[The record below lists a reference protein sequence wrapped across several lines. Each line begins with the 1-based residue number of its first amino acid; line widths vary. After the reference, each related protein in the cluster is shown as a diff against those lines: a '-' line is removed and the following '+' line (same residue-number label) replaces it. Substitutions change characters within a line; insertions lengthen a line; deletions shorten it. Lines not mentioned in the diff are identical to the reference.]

1 MCATQSKS
9 DLPQYFYIPVNA
21 TTRNYYICLTPP
33 KALHHV
39 IGKQKYRQ
47 STGTADLRRAKPIGA
62 RLIAEKLAEWEQL
75 LATSSPL
82 LPAAKALTRKSM
94 EYICAQR
101 LYHWMHM
108 DDLGRYQGKGYDDE
122 VLAAMQKFWD
132 ITDKAMRS
140 VIARA
145 KMSPNWES
153 ALEVLDFWCNQ
164 IKISVSRSDP
174 LYANL
179 VQDFARVELEGVK
192 LVQSRN
198 RGDAVATPKPPTA
211 LGSEMSAMTEAY
223 REHLQASRKGKSVTT
238 AVGLWTR
245 FVDYLGDIPIESIQP
260 EDIYNFLK
268 HGLLDPDTLWSMK
281 YTHGVVRRTIRSVF
295 SLAITTG
302 LRRGAN
308 PVDSVTELYK
318 ISAED
323 ELERLSPRRPYT
335 DIELNKVFAS
345 DWYAPRSTRWNGKMA
360 TDLGAR
366 YWTPLIC
373 MYHGNRVGEVI
384 QLVASDFV
392 FENDLNC
399 MNIQEQ
405 VAGGQPE
412 LVAAG
417 VKRSLKNVST
427 ARGLPVHP
435 QLIALGLLDFIQSRR
450 DAAGVNALLFPSCIP
465 RPGGKR
471 PILGRSYEQAYLRFV
486 NDDIGKGLGNHGYRH
501 QLEDRIRNV
510 QTPGNQWPA
519 GLGQQYTGRKSTR
532 AVDMA
537 HVAKVGSEIDYG
549 EGYTPELMLMYV
561 RALDFARIKL
571 PPAYAEW
578 LHSNKGV

>member
-1 MCATQSKS
+1 MCATRTKS
-9 DLPQYFYIPVNA
+9 DLPQYFYIPANA
-21 TTRNYYICLTPP
+21 TTRNYYVCLVPP

-39 IGKQKYRQ
+39 VGKAKYRE
-47 STGTADLRRAKPIGA
+47 STGTADLKKAKPIGA
-62 RLIAEKLAEWEQL
+62 RLIAAKLAEWEHL
-75 LATSSPL
+75 LATSDPVR
-82 LPAAKALTRKSM
+82 PAAKALTARTM
-94 EYICAQR
+94 EFICAQR

-108 DDLGRYQGKGYDDE
+108 DDLGRYEGEGYDDE
-122 VLAAMQKFWD
+122 ALAGLQGLWD
-132 ITDKAMRS
+132 STERTMRS
-140 VIARA
+140 VIARS
-145 KMSPNWES
+145 KLSPEWES
-153 ALEVLDFWCNQ
+153 ALEVLDFWCDQ
-164 IKISVSRSDP
+164 IDVPVSRSDP
-174 LYANL
+174 LYVKLA
-179 VQDFARVELEGVK
+179 QDFAKVEIEGVK
-192 LVQSRN
+192 WVQSRN
-198 RGDAVATPKPPTA
+198 RGDAVATPTPPA
-211 LGSEMSAMTEAY
+211 AVGSEMSGMTEVY

-245 FVDYLGDIPIESIQP
+245 FVDYLEDVPIDAIQP

-281 YTHGVVRRTIRSVF
+281 YTHGVVRRTLRSVL

-302 LRRGAN
+302 RRRGAN

-318 ISAED
+318 ISE
-323 ELERLSPRRPYT
+323 EEEQERLSPRRPYS
-335 DIELNKVFAS
+335 DAELNKVFAS
-345 DWYAPRSTRWNGKMA
+345 DWYAPGSTRWNGKMA

-384 QLVASDFV
+384 QLVASDFT
-392 FENDLNC
+392 FENDVHC
-399 MNIQEQ
+399 MNIQED

-412 LVAAG
+412 LIAAG

-427 ARGLPVHP
+427 ARGVPVHP
-435 QLIALGLLDFIQSRR
+435 QLIGLGLLDFIQSRR
-450 DAAGVNALLFPSCIP
+450 DAAGVNALLFPSCVP
-465 RPGGKR
+465 RPGGAR

-532 AVDMA
+532 AVDLA
-537 HVAKVGSEIDYG
+537 HVAKVGSETDYG

-561 RALDFARIKL
+561 KSLDFSRIKL
-571 PPAYAEW
+571 PAPYAQW
-578 LHSNKGV
+578 LPSGKSH